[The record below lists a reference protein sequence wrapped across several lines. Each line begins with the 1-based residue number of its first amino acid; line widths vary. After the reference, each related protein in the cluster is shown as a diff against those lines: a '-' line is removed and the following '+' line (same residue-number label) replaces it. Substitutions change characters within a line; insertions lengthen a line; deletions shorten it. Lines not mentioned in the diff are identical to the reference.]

1 MLNSEKPD
9 QIRGLDTIYSF
20 KGSGDV
26 SYRIS
31 FKTQGAPTARLY
43 YAAGAR
49 SGEYKQA
56 TNYNQLYVEP
66 YKNYR
71 NRVQSN
77 VQVKNRTLHLKEQ
90 SDNSILHYRE
100 LLMFLFWI
108 VTVPEV
114 LIRYTTH

>member
-1 MLNSEKPD
+1 M
-9 QIRGLDTIYSF
+9 
-20 KGSGDV
+20 GDV

-31 FKTQGAPTARLY
+31 FKTQGLQLQDCIMLLARVL
-43 YAAGAR
+43 
-49 SGEYKQA
+49 SEYKQA

-100 LLMFLFWI
+100 LLMFLF
-108 VTVPEV
+108 
-114 LIRYTTH
+114 

>member
-1 MLNSEKPD
+1 ML
-9 QIRGLDTIYSF
+9 L
-20 KGSGDV
+20 
-26 SYRIS
+26 
-31 FKTQGAPTARLY
+31 
-43 YAAGAR
+43 AR
-49 SGEYKQA
+49 SAYKQA